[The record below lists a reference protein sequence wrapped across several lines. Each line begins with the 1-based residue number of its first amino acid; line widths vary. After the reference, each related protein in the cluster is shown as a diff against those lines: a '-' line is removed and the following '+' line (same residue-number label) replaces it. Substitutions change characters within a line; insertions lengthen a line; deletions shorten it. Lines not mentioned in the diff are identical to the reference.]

1 LVALSGADPL
11 NLVGIVTPEARV
23 GAITPNRVLYRD
35 GLAIAAL
42 EGGEVRRLAPSEF
55 DDDTLKTLFWRR
67 SSALGFTPRRLSE
80 AGRKELART
89 QGTRSAT
96 GLRCTETGRGR

>member
-1 LVALSGADPL
+1 
-11 NLVGIVTPEARV
+11 TPEARV

-42 EGGEVRRLAPSEF
+42 EGGALRRLAPSEF

-67 SSALGFTPRRLSE
+67 SSALGFTPKGLSE
-80 AGRKELART
+80 ASRKRMLEYKVRVPLP
-89 QGTRSAT
+89 G
-96 GLRCTETGRGR
+96 